1 MIKQSKL
8 GDFEQRN
15 TEIRLLKWNLEKA
28 TKITMKQEQDTSEP
42 SIFSNKRTKKK
53 YF

>member
-28 TKITMKQEQDTSEP
+28 IKITMKQEQDTSEP
-42 SIFSNKRTKKK
+42 SSFSNRTKK
-53 YF
+53 